1 MATTPPIRPSG
12 SRTRQ
17 FALCCCACGAPA
29 ILARGLCASCY
40 AARRHD
46 RLHFDGCRGPVLERD
61 RGACRVCSLSE
72 ENGPKAIHVHHR
84 RPGVSRDR
92 LLISLCP
99 SHHALVHKL
108 QVLDRLLPPLLAEL
122 WRELHPGAPEQL
134 CLNFGAENAA
144 PASSASEQGS
154 LVL

>member
-1 MATTPPIRPSG
+1 MATAPAIRPPS

-17 FALCCCACGAPA
+17 FALCCCACGAPT
-29 ILARGLCASCY
+29 ILARGLCGPCY

-46 RLHFDGCRGPVLERD
+46 RLHFDGCRGQVLERD
-61 RGACRVCSLSE
+61 RGICRVCSVFEQSGSRPL
-72 ENGPKAIHVHHR
+72 HVHHR

-134 CLNFGAENAA
+134 CLDFGHEDGPAA
-144 PASSASEQGS
+144 WPAPQQGS